1 MHAAV
6 DTDKRANK
14 SPSNRS
20 PCLYRQL
27 VVLRKR
33 QWVRCLPCQNSGCD
47 SDHDELEGDLRE
59 RYPRSI
65 LRNYGLRGSRLARF
79 WYLIRQ
85 FILMEWE
92 LSVMQGLWFSDV
104 VFQRLGIPEVRLAST
119 MNAG

>member
-1 MHAAV
+1 M
-6 DTDKRANK
+6 DTNK
-14 SPSNRS
+14 S
-20 PCLYRQL
+20 LLIEVL
-27 VVLRKR
+27 VCTVSLLFYENGNGFDVFHVKIA
-33 QWVRCLPCQNSGCD
+33 VCD
-47 SDHDELEGDLRE
+47 SDLDELEGDLRE

-92 LSVMQGLWFSDV
+92 LSMMQGLCFSDI
-104 VFQRLGIPEVRLAST
+104 VFQRLGTPEVRLAST